1 MPAAYFIIYSG
12 GRALTNGTG
21 VSAVAEKTGSI
32 EMITIADDELRRWL
46 AEDIPYGDLTTHA
59 LAIGND
65 RGRIRFEARQAMV
78 AVCSEEA
85 ARIMTMA
92 GANVIASA
100 PSGTELQTA
109 ALLLAAEGPAAAL
122 HAGWKVS
129 QTLLETT
136 GGIAAAGGA
145 IVEAA
150 RRVKP
155 EIVVACTRK
164 SIPGTRGLSIK
175 AIVCG
180 GAVPH
185 RLGLSETI
193 LVFAQHRAFTGDA
206 SLAAIVDRLRRRA
219 PPRRRSWSKA
229 TPSMK
234 RSQSRTPAPTSCSST
249 RRRPKTSH
257 NCGGTA
263 SPARRARSLPPP
275 AASMPPTP
283 PTTPVP
289 ERTCSSPRRRTRR
302 ARSM

>member
-1 MPAAYFIIYSG
+1 
-12 GRALTNGTG
+12 
-21 VSAVAEKTGSI
+21 
-32 EMITIADDELRRWL
+32 MITIADDELRRWL
-46 AEDIPYGDLTTHA
+46 AEDVPYGDLTTHA

-78 AVCSEEA
+78 AACSEEA

-100 PSGTELQTA
+100 PSGAELQTA

-129 QTLLETT
+129 QTLLETA
-136 GGIAAAGGA
+136 GGIAAAARA

-164 SIPGTRGLSIK
+164 SLPGTRSLSVK

-206 SLAAIVDRLRRRA
+206 SLAAIVDRLRRCAREEDRG
-219 PPRRRSWSKA
+219 RRRHD
-229 TPSMK
+229 
-234 RSQSRTPAPTSCSST
+234 R
-249 RRRPKTSH
+249 
-257 NCGGTA
+257 
-263 SPARRARSLPPP
+263 
-275 AASMPPTP
+275 
-283 PTTPVP
+283 
-289 ERTCSSPRRRTRR
+289 
-302 ARSM
+302 